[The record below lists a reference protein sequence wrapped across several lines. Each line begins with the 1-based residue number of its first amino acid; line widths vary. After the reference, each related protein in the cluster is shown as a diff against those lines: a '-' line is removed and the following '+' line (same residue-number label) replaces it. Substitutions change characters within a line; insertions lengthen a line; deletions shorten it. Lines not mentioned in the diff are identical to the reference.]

1 MANNL
6 TLKKILILMFLI
18 LGMSSVLL
26 TLETNLDI
34 VNFEVV
40 CFSLKRTCSRYK

>member
-1 MANNL
+1 
-6 TLKKILILMFLI
+6 MFLI

-26 TLETNLDI
+26 TLETNVEDFIHVRISSVLQL
-34 VNFEVV
+34 